1 MLLTLDKGYL
11 LIATPPDLE
20 RGVAPLGPPLP
31 MQPPL
36 LRRGVANLNYIFP
49 IKCGSISAQIL
60 SQKLSSASPKSNNV
74 QQIFYNYNVIKLT
87 S

>member
-31 MQPPL
+31 TQPPL